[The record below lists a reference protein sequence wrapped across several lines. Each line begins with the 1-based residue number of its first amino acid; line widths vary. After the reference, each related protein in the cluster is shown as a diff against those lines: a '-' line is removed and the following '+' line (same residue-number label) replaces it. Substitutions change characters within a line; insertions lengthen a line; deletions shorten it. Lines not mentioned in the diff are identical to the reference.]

1 MIRLE
6 PAFATA
12 AVLTLALGIGANA
25 ALFAVVEAILLR
37 PLPVTDA
44 DRLLILK
51 HRDRGTGISKEF
63 IALGDYLDLQAH
75 QQSMDLAA
83 YGGFQS
89 TLLGDHEPLRIR
101 GVQVVPSFFQVM
113 HLQPALGRALGPED
127 AREGAQPVVMLGYDL
142 WQSHFGAD
150 PGVISRSIQLG
161 NTRRLVVGV
170 GPRGFHFPPDSP
182 THVMVPLALPP
193 AAPAERKSGW
203 VFAVGRLRAGQ
214 THDRSTAELEALS
227 ARLEREFPEQNQ
239 GSLYY
244 VEPLRDALVG
254 STKRPL
260 LLLLAAVGFVLLI
273 ACANVGNLL
282 LARSLARQQ
291 EMAVR
296 MALGAARGRLAAQIV
311 IEALV
316 LALAGGVVGVVV
328 ARVAAPML
336 ASLVPATTRVPGLDA
351 VGVNPTVLGFALAAS
366 VVSAVLFGAVSCLSL
381 RMDGHTAAAPGRRA
395 TARRGTRRAASALV
409 VAEIAMAAVLLI
421 GASLT
426 LRSFANL
433 LAVDPGFRVDNVLTL
448 QISLPSARYATTAAR
463 GEFYEQALSAITALP
478 GVRDAGVAA
487 VMPLTG
493 NNWTVP
499 FERMDQPVPRGQR
512 PPDVGWQAASGGYF
526 SALGIPVLAGR
537 LFDARDAEPAPPTVV
552 ISESIA
558 RRFFPNESPVGHR
571 IRQGEGDAE
580 IVGVVGDIRRAS
592 LADQPRADMYF
603 SSERSPQLSTALF
616 VHTASGPLQAFPAV
630 RGALRGLEPDVML
643 DEVRALDQVAAASA
657 SVIRLAMRLLAGFAL
672 VSLALAAIGIY
683 GVLAYSVRG
692 RTRELGTRVALGAS
706 NRDIVGL
713 VMREGGAITAAGLIV
728 GLAAGLASAR
738 SLSAVLYDVPPFDP
752 ISLAA
757 AAVVLGLTAM
767 AACYLP
773 ARRAARIDPAKTLA
787 AE

>member
-1 MIRLE
+1 
-6 PAFATA
+6 
-12 AVLTLALGIGANA
+12 
-25 ALFAVVEAILLR
+25 
-37 PLPVTDA
+37 
-44 DRLLILK
+44 
-51 HRDRGTGISKEF
+51 
-63 IALGDYLDLQAH
+63 
-75 QQSMDLAA
+75 
-83 YGGFQS
+83 
-89 TLLGDHEPLRIR
+89 
-101 GVQVVPSFFQVM
+101 
-113 HLQPALGRALGPED
+113 
-127 AREGAQPVVMLGYDL
+127 
-142 WQSHFGAD
+142 
-150 PGVISRSIQLG
+150 
-161 NTRRLVVGV
+161 
-170 GPRGFHFPPDSP
+170 
-182 THVMVPLALPP
+182 
-193 AAPAERKSGW
+193 
-203 VFAVGRLRAGQ
+203 
-214 THDRSTAELEALS
+214 
-227 ARLEREFPEQNQ
+227 
-239 GSLYY
+239 
-244 VEPLRDALVG
+244 
-254 STKRPL
+254 
-260 LLLLAAVGFVLLI
+260 
-273 ACANVGNLL
+273 
-282 LARSLARQQ
+282 
-291 EMAVR
+291 
-296 MALGAARGRLAAQIV
+296 
-311 IEALV
+311 
-316 LALAGGVVGVVV
+316 
-328 ARVAAPML
+328 
-336 ASLVPATTRVPGLDA
+336 
-351 VGVNPTVLGFALAAS
+351 
-366 VVSAVLFGAVSCLSL
+366 
-381 RMDGHTAAAPGRRA
+381 
-395 TARRGTRRAASALV
+395 

-603 SSERSPQLSTALF
+603 SSERSPQLSTTLF
-616 VHTASGPLQAFPAV
+616 VHTASDPLQAFPAV

-643 DEVRALDQVAAASA
+643 DEVRSLDQVAAASA